1 MKVYDRFE
9 PTLER
14 RPPAAYVLGAGDT
27 VAVRLLREHG
37 VEVRRL
43 DADREARVEAFTI
56 DSVITAQRSF
66 QGHREVRLEG
76 RWDERGRTI
85 AAGSWLVPVAQ
96 PMGVVAFYMLE
107 PESDDGL
114 VVWNFFDSE
123 LAVGGEYPVY
133 RVMDT
138 MP

>member
-1 MKVYDRFE
+1 VYDRFE

-14 RPPAAYVLGAGDT
+14 RPPAAYVLRAADS

-37 VEVRRL
+37 VEVRRV
-43 DADREARVEAFTI
+43 DANRDARVQVFTI
-56 DSVITAQRSF
+56 DSVVAAQRPF

-76 RWDERGRTI
+76 KWNERGLAI

-114 VVWNFFDSE
+114 VAWNFFDSE
-123 LAVGGEYPVY
+123 LTVGKEYPVS
-133 RVMDT
+133 RVMDA